1 MIILGLTGSIGM
13 GKSTAAKMFEAEGI
27 PIYSA
32 DAAVHKLYSG
42 KAAPLIEQS
51 FPGTVDT
58 GTVNRAKL
66 AAAVLGDN
74 AAMKKLEAIVHPL
87 VTEEEQLFL
96 EQNRQHGEKLVLL
109 DIPLLFESGKENRVD
124 KIIVVSAPSHIQ
136 RERVLAREGMSEA
149 KLDAILARQ
158 LDDKDKR
165 QRADYIIDTNV
176 SFEAM
181 REQIQNIID
190 DVREVSA

>member
-58 GTVNRAKL
+58 GTVNRSKL

>member
-13 GKSTAAKMFEAEGI
+13 GKSTAAKMFEAEGV